1 MNYRMIRR
9 GFAVAVGLIAVCLPV
24 AAQPGNRPAATKA
37 RTTTHQRLPVD
48 RFSSTSELSL
58 YQPTIFSANDTSLL
72 LRKGRVLAWSDG
84 GRLAS
89 ENALVSTGMISLDLF
104 SSAYLPASN
113 AFGPVPMNPGRAVSK
128 SRPQNFGTDAKD
140 SPEMMTSPSD
150 RFYYGGEI
158 GFMYGHWSG
167 KGGGDM
173 MESYITGGV
182 GNDHFQITAGAAFD
196 DWNGRAARFHSFVP
210 R

>member
-9 GFAVAVGLIAVCLPV
+9 GLAVAVTLIAVCLPV
-24 AAQPGNRPAATKA
+24 AAQAGNQPAPTKA
-37 RTTTHQRLPVD
+37 RTTTHQLPPD
-48 RFSSTSELSL
+48 RSHPASKLSL
-58 YQPTIFSANDTSLL
+58 YQPAIISSNDTSLL

-89 ENALVSTGMISLDLF
+89 ENALASTGMISLALF
-104 SSAYLPASN
+104 SSAYLPPLKT
-113 AFGPVPMNPGRAVSK
+113 FGPVPMNAGNAVPN
-128 SRPQNFGTDAKD
+128 SRPQNFGSDAKD
-140 SPEMMTSPSD
+140 SPEMMTSPPD

-167 KGGGDM
+167 KGSGDLM
-173 MESYITGGV
+173 QSYITGGV
-182 GNDHFQITAGAAFD
+182 GNDHFQITAGAAFE
-196 DWNGRAARFHSFVP
+196 DWNGHAARFHSFVP

>member
-1 MNYRMIRR
+1 MNCRMIRR
-9 GFAVAVGLIAVCLPV
+9 GLAVAVGLIAVCLPV

-37 RTTTHQRLPVD
+37 RMATHQRLPAGWS
-48 RFSSTSELSL
+48 SSTSELSL
-58 YQPTIFSANDTSLL
+58 YQPTIFGANDTSLL
-72 LRKGRVLAWSDG
+72 FRKGRVLAWSDG

-104 SSAYLPASN
+104 SSGYLPSSN
-113 AFGPVPMNPGRAVSK
+113 AFGPVPVNPGNAVSN
-128 SRPQNFGTDAKD
+128 SRPPNFGTDAKD
-140 SPEMMTSPSD
+140 SPEMMTSSTD

-167 KGGGDM
+167 KGGGDL

-182 GNDHFQITAGAAFD
+182 GNEHFQITAGAAFD
-196 DWNGRAARFHSFVP
+196 DWNGHAARFHSFVP